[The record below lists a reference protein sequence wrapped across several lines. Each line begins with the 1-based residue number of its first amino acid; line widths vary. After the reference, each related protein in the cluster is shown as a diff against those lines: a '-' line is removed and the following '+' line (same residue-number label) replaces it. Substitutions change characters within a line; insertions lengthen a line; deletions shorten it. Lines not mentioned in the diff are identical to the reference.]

1 MFRGS
6 LHTGFSARPGFIAP
20 PIRYGRAMQGTAA
33 KHRTIPLRPRSDAW
47 REATLAK
54 AMARAPR
61 GDVWVFAYGSLM
73 WDPCFPFEARAVGRL
88 EGYVREFH
96 VWSTLA
102 RGTPDRPGLTLGLVK
117 RRGACDGVL
126 FRLSPRRHRP
136 ALEAL
141 WAREMFTG
149 IYRPKWLL
157 VRGDDAPLTALTFVT
172 DRRHAQYAGGLGA
185 AERAAIIGCAAGK
198 FGRSRE
204 YLADTVA
211 TLKAIGR
218 PVWDLVELL
227 KRADRS

>member
-1 MFRGS
+1 
-6 LHTGFSARPGFIAP
+6 
-20 PIRYGRAMQGTAA
+20 MQGSAA

-47 REATLAK
+47 REATLAE

-61 GDVWVFAYGSLM
+61 DDVWVFAYGSLM
-73 WDPCFPFEARAVGRL
+73 WGPCFAFEARAVGRL

-117 RRGACDGVL
+117 RKGACDGVL
-126 FRLSPRRHRP
+126 FRLGSRRPRP

-141 WAREMFTG
+141 WAREMLTG
-149 IYRPKWLL
+149 IYRAKWLR
-157 VRGDDAPLTALTFVT
+157 VRGDEAQVTALCFVT

-185 AERAAIIGCAAGK
+185 AERAAIIGSAAGK
-198 FGRSRE
+198 FGRSRD

-211 TLKAIGR
+211 ALEAMGR
-218 PVWDLVELL
+218 PDSDLVELL
-227 KRADRS
+227 KRADRG